1 VNRTYA
7 GALIV
12 WPNFIKHRVKTGNMK
27 LFGFLAGLAVA
38 EKCATMCPMNI
49 DEVCGTD
56 GNTYT
61 NPCLLETAACEL
73 RAAKSGINLVKA
85 YDGTCVDYSECQLA
99 CPRIF
104 DPVCTNTGDN
114 EMRTFGN
121 FCEFRSEICRNG
133 IKMARVLHAGECNHD
148 SL

>member
-1 VNRTYA
+1 VNRTDA
-7 GALIV
+7 GALIT
-12 WPNFIKHRVKTGNMK
+12 WPNFIKLRIKTGNMK
-27 LFGFLAGLAVA
+27 LFGFLAGFAFA

-61 NPCLLETAACEL
+61 NACLLETAACEL
-73 RAAKSGINLVKA
+73 RTAKSGISLVKA
-85 YDGTCVDYSECQLA
+85 YDGTCVDYSKCERA
-99 CPRIF
+99 CARIL
-104 DPVCTNTGDN
+104 DPVCTNTEN

-133 IKMARVLHAGECNHD
+133 IKTARVLHAGECNHD